1 MLHQSWPQP
10 CITVLSSNAQ
20 HAVAGLA
27 RTHHAQL
34 APDASPVPCCSDAFT
49 YTVFRYKALEEQCN
63 IDKEKRYVVTIDGHE
78 DVPGFDEGALV
89 KVG

>member
-1 MLHQSWPQP
+1 MPWLGWPHTACP
-10 CITVLSSNAQ
+10 TCVFSITNAVLLR
-20 HAVAGLA
+20 HLA
-27 RTHHAQL
+27 HTA
-34 APDASPVPCCSDAFT
+34 
-49 YTVFRYKALEEQCN
+49 FRYKALDEQCN

>member
-1 MLHQSWPQP
+1 MLWLGLHR
-10 CITVLSSNAQ
+10 TQ
-20 HAVAGLA
+20 HAQTCASCIPTAMLLRHLA
-27 RTHHAQL
+27 HIV
-34 APDASPVPCCSDAFT
+34 S
-49 YTVFRYKALEEQCN
+49 RYKALEEQCN